1 MVVAGDRRLYQDAAG
16 GGRRLFQDGGW
27 RRSAGNSGRRLE
39 AVGLFLRG
47 QRAIFGRPVGI
58 QYFRGEK
65 DCYLEEAI
73 QAFIDHLKFG
83 KRYSAHTIRS
93 YKDDL
98 EEFSVY
104 IKGEFGGMAIRAI
117 SPAIV
122 RSWLAALKDGGLSSR
137 SINRKIS
144 TLKSWYKHLM
154 RVGEVEQSPMGA
166 ILSPKAGKRLP
177 VYVETVDMAVLFGE
191 VDFPDNWEGRT
202 DRLLLAILY
211 HTGIRLSELVG
222 LKEGQVDG
230 GNRVI
235 KVLGK
240 GNKERVIPVN
250 GVLMAAIDEY
260 QEKKRVELEA
270 PDKEFLLVTAKG
282 KKLYPKYVYRAV
294 HGYLAKITTI
304 DQKSPHVLR
313 HTFAT
318 HLMNA
323 GAELNSV
330 KELLGHAS
338 LAATQVYTH
347 NSIEKLKDIYKKAH
361 PKA

>member
-1 MVVAGDRRLYQDAAG
+1 ML
-16 GGRRLFQDGGW
+16 
-27 RRSAGNSGRRLE
+27 NLE
-39 AVGLFLRG
+39 LENG
-47 QRAIFGRPVGI
+47 QF
-58 QYFRGEK
+58 
-65 DCYLEEAI
+65 LEEAI

-93 YKDDL
+93 YQDDL
-98 EEFSVY
+98 VEFSTFIKEEFD
-104 IKGEFGGMAIRAI
+104 GMAIRAI

-122 RSWLAALKDGGLSSR
+122 RSWLAALKDAGLSSR

-177 VYVETVDMAVLFGE
+177 VYVERNDMAELFGE
-191 VDFPDNWEGRT
+191 VSFPDSWEGWT
-202 DRLLLAILY
+202 DRLLLMILY
-211 HTGIRLSELVG
+211 YTGIRLSELVG
-222 LKEGQVDG
+222 LREGHIDA
-230 GNRVI
+230 GNGVI

-240 GNKERVIPVN
+240 GNKERVIPVSKE
-250 GVLMAAIDEY
+250 LMDAIEGY
-260 QEKKRVELEA
+260 RQRKRVVFEIS
-270 PDKEFLLVTAKG
+270 DTEFLLVSPKG

-294 HGYLAKITTI
+294 HWYLAQITTI

-347 NSIEKLKDIYKKAH
+347 NSIEKLKDIYKNAH

>member
-1 MVVAGDRRLYQDAAG
+1 
-16 GGRRLFQDGGW
+16 
-27 RRSAGNSGRRLE
+27 
-39 AVGLFLRG
+39 LR
-47 QRAIFGRPVGI
+47 
-58 QYFRGEK
+58 
-65 DCYLEEAI
+65 EAI
-73 QAFIDHLKFG
+73 QSFVDHLKFA

-93 YKDDL
+93 YQDDL
-98 EEFSVY
+98 ESFSIY
-104 IKGEFGGMAIRAI
+104 IEEEFGGMAVGAI
-117 SPAIV
+117 SPSVV

-137 SINRKIS
+137 SVNRKIS
-144 TLKSWYKHLM
+144 TLRSWYKHLI
-154 RVGEVEQSPMGA
+154 REGVVEKSPMGA

-177 VYVETVDMAVLFGE
+177 VFVEQRDMAVLFDE
-191 VDFPDNWEGRT
+191 VRFPDDWEGWT
-202 DRLLLAILY
+202 ERLLLVILY
-211 HTGIRLSELVG
+211 YTGMRLSEIVG
-222 LKEGQVDG
+222 LKEGQVDH
-230 GNRVI
+230 GNRSI

-250 GVLMAAIDEY
+250 EVLMGAVRDY
-260 QEKKRVELEA
+260 QDKKRAELEGA
-270 PDKEFLLVTAKG
+270 DTEYLLVSRKG
-282 KKLYPKYVYRAV
+282 RKLYPKYVYRVV
-294 HGYLAKITTI
+294 HNYLAQITTI

-347 NSIEKLKDIYKKAH
+347 NTIEKLKDIYKKAH